1 MPTPQ
6 PASDAPQDAT
16 SADQFPARPVTPRLA
31 ATTTLLRQGAGG
43 RVEVF
48 MVRRHVQSDFAPDVF
63 VFPGGSVNADD
74 RVAERTPGLCAPVA
88 PPADG
93 APDAG
98 DGATGDKASDA
109 TGGGGVDNAA
119 GDPTALGAG
128 LRVAALREL
137 FEEAGVL
144 LARRG
149 EQPLAVAGADIA
161 RFAEQRDALNRRQT
175 TLAAIAAQEG
185 LTLATNDLVH
195 WAHWITPTALPKRFD
210 THFFLAPM
218 PPAQVAAH
226 DALETTE
233 GVWVAPED
241 ALAGYARG
249 DFPLVFATI
258 HQLRA
263 LTGLANAE
271 DARARFVSTPPTIM
285 PRVIRRNGEPLI
297 LLPDEPDVE
306 GDEAMTDARGVRL

>member
-1 MPTPQ
+1 MPTPTPERDAQ
-6 PASDAPQDAT
+6 PDANHA
-16 SADQFPARPVTPRLA
+16 ADQFPARPVTPRLA
-31 ATTTLLRQGAGG
+31 ATTTLLRQGADG

-48 MVRRHVQSDFAPDVF
+48 LVRRHIQSDFAPDVF

-74 RVAERTPGLCAPVA
+74 RDAERAPGLCAPVA

-93 APDAG
+93 APD
-98 DGATGDKASDA
+98 
-109 TGGGGVDNAA
+109 N
-119 GDPTALGAG
+119 PTALGFG
-128 LRVAALREL
+128 LRAAALREL

-144 LARRG
+144 LARRDG
-149 EQPLAVAGADIA
+149 QALAVAGDDIA
-161 RFAEQRDALNRRQT
+161 RFAAHRDALNRRQT
-175 TLAAIAAQEG
+175 TLAAIATQEG
-185 LTLATNDLVH
+185 LTLATDELVY

-210 THFFLAPM
+210 TYFFLAPM
-218 PPAQVAAH
+218 PSAQEAAH

-249 DFPLVFATI
+249 DFPLVFATV

-263 LTGLANAE
+263 LTGLASAD
-271 DARARFVSTPPTIM
+271 DARIRFAAAPPTIM
-285 PRVIRRNGEPLI
+285 PRIVRRNGAPLI
-297 LLPDEPDVE
+297 LLPDEPDME

>member
-1 MPTPQ
+1 MPVPM
-6 PASDAPQDAT
+6 PERDAQRDVT
-16 SADQFPARPVTPRLA
+16 TTADQFPMRPVTPRLA
-31 ATTTLLRQGAGG
+31 ATTTLLRQGADGWA
-43 RVEVF
+43 EVF
-48 MVRRHVQSDFAPDVF
+48 LVRRHIQSDFAPDVF

-88 PPADG
+88 PPASDGSDANGTDG
-93 APDAG
+93 AAG
-98 DGATGDKASDA
+98 MA
-109 TGGGGVDNAA
+109 N
-119 GDPTALGAG
+119 DPTALGAG

-149 EQPLAVAGADIA
+149 EQPLAVVGDDIA
-161 RFAEQRDALNRRQT
+161 RFAAQRAALNRRQT

-185 LTLATNDLVH
+185 LTLATDDLIH

-210 THFFLAPM
+210 THFFLAAM
-218 PPAQVAAH
+218 PPAQEAAH

-233 GVWVAPED
+233 GVWVTPED

-263 LTGLANAE
+263 LTGLASAE
-271 DARARFVSTPPTIM
+271 DARDRFAAAPGAIM

-297 LLPDEPDVE
+297 LLPDEPDVA